1 MNRKL
6 FFLLNYFLLALLFCQ
21 TSYGQIESSTNT
33 IRQDYIEKYTS
44 LTVKEMKKSGIPAS
58 IIMAQALLESDNGES
73 ELALTANNHFGIK
86 CHQTWTGNRFYYDDD
101 QLDDCFRA
109 YRNVFESYRDHSL
122 FLMNRARYHFLFDL
136 DPNDYRAWAKGL
148 KMAGYATN
156 PRYADMLI
164 KIIDENELYR
174 LDRRIPGF
182 ASRNS
187 TVEAEEYTPE
197 FPATIPS
204 QVIHTRNRIKY
215 VLAGQDDTVEEL
227 TREYRKLKW
236 EIRKYNEIPRRGQFT
251 PGQVVY
257 LQPKRN
263 KAARAYDFHYAKSG
277 ESWYA
282 ISQHYG
288 VKLKKLY
295 KMNLITPGTP
305 IINGQMIFLRSK
317 RPENKFGEFTEQN

>member
-6 FFLLNYFLLALLFCQ
+6 FFLLNYFFLALLFCQ

-164 KIIDENELYR
+164 R
-174 LDRRIPGF
+174 LLMKMNFIVLTGVFLVLPHGIP
-182 ASRNS
+182 
-187 TVEAEEYTPE
+187 
-197 FPATIPS
+197 
-204 QVIHTRNRIKY
+204 
-215 VLAGQDDTVEEL
+215 LL
-227 TREYRKLKW
+227 KLK
-236 EIRKYNEIPRRGQFT
+236 NT
-251 PGQVVY
+251 
-257 LQPKRN
+257 LLN
-263 KAARAYDFHYAKSG
+263 
-277 ESWYA
+277 
-282 ISQHYG
+282 SQQLYHH
-288 VKLKKLY
+288 KLY
-295 KMNLITPGTP
+295 ILVTVLSM
-305 IINGQMIFLRSK
+305 F
-317 RPENKFGEFTEQN
+317 